1 MSKFGRDFRNEDE
14 KSDIRELN
22 MASSSINFV
31 FRLSN
36 REINLGVADFF
47 PGMLL
52 SFSFEPD
59 LLHTSILYYYEYSGL
74 RIYLHNGIM

>member
-1 MSKFGRDFRNEDE
+1 
-14 KSDIRELN
+14 
-22 MASSSINFV
+22 
-31 FRLSN
+31 
-36 REINLGVADFF
+36 LGVADFF

-74 RIYLHNGIM
+74 RIYLHNGNM